1 MVMEREDRRA
11 GEGRTAAP
19 GADGPASVEAG
30 HGAHHHLPHRRRR
43 ERVRWDLV
51 GCAFGGHVVVGTDV
65 ATITAADAALV
76 RPADDGHRLHRCLR
90 CDAWARHPV
99 PTEPARDRCP
109 AEDEV
114 EVPLRGR
121 QLRDRYVLKLIALER
136 VLHVVFFLVVGVVL
150 LFVARHRDV
159 LDDDFRHIV
168 SDLQSGGSVEGT
180 GIVAE
185 AGKFFSFSYSSLYL
199 LAVVALTYAAF
210 EAVEA
215 VGLWLGRRWA
225 EYLTFIA
232 TAALLPLEV
241 FGLLDRPSPLKLLTL
256 VINLAIVVYLLVS
269 KRLFGLGRHRSA
281 PAG

>member
-1 MVMEREDRRA
+1 MEREERRA
-11 GEGRTAAP
+11 GDDRAVTPRAA
-19 GADGPASVEAG
+19 GPD
-30 HGAHHHLPHRRRR
+30 HGAHHLLPHRRHR

-51 GCAFGGHVVVGTDV
+51 GCALGGHVVVGTDV
-65 ATITAADAALV
+65 ATVTPADAALV

-90 CDAWARHPV
+90 CEAWTLHPV
-99 PTEPARDRCP
+99 PAHPTRERCP

-121 QLRDRYVLKLIALER
+121 ALRDRYVLKLIALER
-136 VLHVVFFLVVGVVL
+136 VLHVVFFAVVGVVL

-159 LDDDFRHIV
+159 LDEDFRHIV

-185 AGKFFSFSYSSLYL
+185 VGKFFSFSYSSLYL
-199 LAVVALTYAAF
+199 LAVVSLTYAAF

-225 EYLTFIA
+225 EYLTFVA
-232 TAALLPLEV
+232 TATLLPLEV

-256 VINLAIVVYLLVS
+256 AVNLAIVVYLLVS